1 MKSLYILPAVFCAV
15 TLAAFAQTS
24 FDPSSLIGQA
34 GSRSVMKPG
43 TSTPFTFVEYSG
55 QFIRGWNW
63 SAPNA
68 LLDSAMHMNMHHGI
82 ADYTRYGRIQD
93 SISTVYSADYKNHM
107 FVVEPFLDVVDVQD
121 TTYADR
127 IALGM
132 EVAGSEWTNAIMNA
146 QALHLEPTLEIDR
159 SELGVTEQEGTIY
172 GFNLKKGTTILDSG
186 VYYRRFIP
194 SEYSAADPIVLCQAW
209 RTDILRFEN
218 CVRVN
223 DFFNT
228 VPWNNKQFPG
238 CSGSWSQ
245 TDPKYK
251 ENYRTD
257 REFFHDFNGK
267 RFYLSINLRTVAS
280 MLPRLSSLKDS
291 DTVLA
296 LKLPMRVVHWI
307 DKGSSY
313 AERDRYERR
322 YTEKVYAMFD
332 SLPQQSLGPADT
344 IQIRSSEP
352 LIASRI
358 RGIANRSLNRVSLRD
373 TAFVITAGMLRQ
385 AEITQMPITL
395 SASMSF
401 MGGNGASKNGL
412 PVNTFPFDNT
422 RLLPRDFSYR
432 KGLETG
438 KTEGSRQIVGLP
450 PGTAFIDS
458 LDIEVEYFGKI
469 AVDINWIR
477 LETPRARK
485 LFRGFFDHY
494 LRNNLQRV
502 IELVYDRSP
511 KTSWVLDAQGP
522 SGNGSTPPDWKL
534 CGVYGMDETGPL
546 HYSSMRYVNKLLGG
560 CLKQEQFSRPV
571 RYYRINRDIEEN
583 SASHLATMTGM
594 QEFWNGSNIFVGG
607 EQMSP
612 LVRWGNMSE
621 DKVRL
626 LGFHGGYAGFITD
639 KYGYHYSDS
648 LRSGYEADFLSNDYR
663 IAPNTDSGK
672 SLLTVNQDP
681 YLTEWPCSCVV
692 MQSVQSRVE
701 RDLHDCYYLQPGL
714 LFGKKAWWANVWID
728 PGILKFPVGN
738 DSTLLN
744 RIRTFGHTDRF
755 RTAEEVRAQIWLPVL
770 FGAKGLIYW
779 FKASQRLPYTA
790 DTNTATEAQLGCT
803 TYDFNRGSSPSLWQ
817 QKYVSVRSSRQPGDY
832 LGWLRSDTL
841 GGDYLDLFER
851 DANPSIG
858 ANLTLLYDTDGYDWA
873 TLGWEFNRGASPLD
887 RIYTGMKNTRIEI
900 EKLHRMIMDNESYIM
915 GLKFMAC
922 YGKGFIKMYA
932 QDPSSGSAFDGYKD
946 TILKKYLD
954 IGATLTRP
962 LVRISQEGAAV
973 AEYEQN
979 HGLDSGFY
987 DITLFTNPAVTITDT
1002 SINRTHEDSSIVIGV
1017 MNRRTDPLF
1026 RYVRTQA
1033 TAAGH
1038 EGDTYNLGQ
1047 MTYLTTAEWD
1057 SLKSTGGA
1065 HWKVPNDSRTKEWW
1079 QARYNERLGGR
1090 EITLKFL
1097 YKSTATS
1104 DPDSKGKLLRV
1115 REIVASGVRGLD
1127 TIVSST
1133 SYLAINFEPGEGKLL
1148 EVTMRVPENSV
1159 SEGTGANDGVG
1170 SLLNT
1175 GQRKI
1180 VAVPRFLRIEN
1191 GAPVYDSNQ
1200 IRYHLVYHRKA
1211 GEATNG
1217 AELRDVYYKR
1227 SRYVQRSFSGIGAS
1241 SNLVNGLEWEP
1252 EVLVSQYLMP
1262 HNIPNTSPHND
1273 KAFPSIVVRFDNE
1286 SQTMKAFIVFAAQ
1299 STVNAGGS
1307 QTTGGIYE
1315 TSFDADAFVIT
1326 PQPAAFIDS
1335 LSRSAF
1341 SEDWGNLISSY
1352 GHPVINAHAD
1362 GQYIC
1367 YSDGRRGIVARWQ
1380 RRNWPQN
1387 AVMAPPLSMVA
1398 MPAYR
1403 FLTGPEYLFYNLFV
1417 ALLNLS
1423 GPGAIHPSINSYSVI
1438 TRDDRTALLVWEE
1451 SLKRQIGD
1459 SSQIMAAHLSHDVN
1473 GQVEMLPVD
1482 PTKFCWTN
1490 ADNTIACVSECTT
1503 SENVSPCVFENRR
1516 SGDEYELASMV
1527 GLPSGMG
1534 MSDMYTVVWK
1544 KAHELLSRRL
1554 YVPGSTSNNTP
1565 IVPLKSLATNY
1576 VYNMA
1581 TLYNGKP
1588 YVIQDYSVSGTYRD
1602 KNKRNTWGNAKPFD
1616 EKAFPLD
1623 ILVAKDETINAPL
1636 ILLQPHMEWSED
1648 FSVRGVSQPRLA
1660 EYMLIDQPAQSNIAR
1675 RVYRKPDASQYSAIT
1690 ASAAHLM
1697 KSPAASDGLDNVQ
1710 LYGYGTRSQRMCME
1724 IRDQTDRPLQLGMLA
1739 ESEVDGDSLAANS
1752 LVTNWFTVGAEYP
1765 FHLLYNGTGTDFMS
1779 LSIQRRG
1786 DSRAYSA
1793 EYQCTEEPS
1802 ESNEVRTVSGRL
1814 LNGNNAEYRFIV
1826 KPKRKELEP
1835 TYSFFVQHNDYDDA
1849 RDEELPKVL
1858 ADLSTLNAISAEQIY
1873 IVAYPNPASSR
1884 VDVSIQSPGASVKQG
1899 ATLTVV
1905 NILGETMYKGSVGT
1919 GGVTTLET
1927 DLWPEGM
1934 YSVRCEFRTGLTEC
1948 KTAAR
1953 DFIIRR

>member
-1 MKSLYILPAVFCAV
+1 MKKTFILPVVFYLAQIIVCAQDSFDPPSFLSITGARAV
-15 TLAAFAQTS
+15 TKPGQTS
-24 FDPSSLIGQA
+24 FRFDEID
-34 GSRSVMKPG
+34 RH
-43 TSTPFTFVEYSG
+43 
-55 QFIRGWNW
+55 FIRGWNW
-63 SAPNA
+63 GEPGS
-68 LLDSAMHMNMHHGI
+68 LLDSAMHMNMYHGI
-82 ADYTRYGRIQD
+82 ANYTRYGKVAD
-93 SISTVYSADYKNHM
+93 SKSEAYSADYKRNM
-107 FVVEPFLDVVDVQD
+107 FVVEPFLPICGWDGK
-121 TTYADR
+121 
-127 IALGM
+127 IARSNPDSLSAVELGK

-146 QALHLEPTLEIDR
+146 QALQLDPALDVQSGQHGLHA
-159 SELGVTEQEGTIY
+159 SKGTIY
-172 GFNLKKGTTILDSG
+172 GFRTKSKGTVGQG
-186 VYYRRFIP
+186 VFTNMWFLSP
-194 SEYSAADPIVLCQAW
+194 TDYSTSSSPLVLSNAW
-209 RTDILRFEN
+209 QTDILRFEN
-218 CVRVN
+218 CWREN
-223 DFFNT
+223 Q
-228 VPWNNKQFPG
+228 WG
-238 CSGSWSQ
+238 CSGYVSTNVQ
-245 TDPKYK
+245 PQDK
-251 ENYRTD
+251 ENEQED
-257 REFFHDFNGK
+257 MNNFHDFNGK
-267 RFYLSINLRTVAS
+267 RFYLSVNVRANVDSTT
-280 MLPRLSSLKDS
+280 S
-291 DTVLA
+291 DTAVVLR
-296 LKLPMRVVHWI
+296 LKIPARMVRWVHV
-307 DKGSSY
+307 STAPY
-313 AERDRYERR
+313 PRRDTLLKQYLR
-322 YTEKVYAMFD
+322 FD
-332 SLPQQSLGPADT
+332 SLPRVQAPADVY
-344 IQIRSSEP
+344 QIVSTEP
-352 LIASRI
+352 SFSASR
-358 RGIANRSLNRVSLRD
+358 GSANRGSVPCTSVVTSMN
-373 TAFVITAGMLRQ
+373 ITAGMLRQ
-385 AEITQMPITL
+385 AVNNNLTL
-395 SASMSF
+395 SARLTF
-401 MGGNGASKNGL
+401 MDHAIKSRYPN
-412 PVNTFPFDNT
+412 DNV
-422 RLLPRDFSYR
+422 RFLPRDYDYR
-432 KGLETG
+432 EG
-438 KTEGSRQIVGLP
+438 KENGSPDSRQVHGKDMSICLDTSALVRT
-450 PGTAFIDS
+450 TAWYIDS
-458 LDIEVEYFGKI
+458 LDIEVEYLGQ
-469 AVDINWIR
+469 ASVGINWIR
-477 LETPRARK
+477 LETPRARN
-485 LFRGFFDHY
+485 LFRGRYDSFIKANF
-494 LRNNLQRV
+494 QEV
-502 IELVYDRSP
+502 INLVYE
-511 KTSWVLDAQGP
+511 TSNKSLWRLCTDGP
-522 SGNGSTPPDWKL
+522 VNSDGIPNWKL
-534 CGVYGMDETGPL
+534 CGIYGMDETGPF
-546 HYSSMRYVNKLLGG
+546 HFSSMRYVNKLLDNH
-560 CLKQEQFSRPV
+560 LKQEQFSSSV
-571 RYYRINRDIEEN
+571 RYYNINRNIEDLT
-583 SASHLATMTGM
+583 ASHHLAMTEM
-594 QEFWNGSNIFVGG
+594 QEFWNGSNVHLNG
-607 EQMSP
+607 EQLSP
-612 LVRWGNMSE
+612 LVRWGFNNIE
-621 DKVRL
+621 KIKYFGYRGGFAGYYRIDNNVVFTVR
-626 LGFHGGYAGFITD
+626 A
-639 KYGYHYSDS
+639 DS
-648 LRSGYEADFLSNDYR
+648 LTSEYETTFESNEFR
-663 IAPNTDSGK
+663 VAPDNNTSK
-672 SLLTVNQDP
+672 ILVTNNVDP
-681 YLTEWPCSCVV
+681 YLKVYPDPSVV
-692 MQSVQSRVE
+692 LTRAQIKIEQ
-701 RDLHDCYYLQPGL
+701 DLHDRYYLNQGM
-714 LFGKKAWWANVWID
+714 LFNNTPWWANVWID
-728 PGILKFPVGN
+728 PG
-738 DSTLLN
+738 LL
-744 RIRTFGHTDRF
+744 RTPRQTDNTSQLVNGRLFRSLTHTDRF
-755 RTAEEVRAQIWLPVL
+755 RTAEEVRMQIWYPVV
-770 FGAKGLIYW
+770 FGAKGLVYW
-779 FKASQRLPYTA
+779 FKNSGFVKSMIDNDHHDY
-790 DTNTATEAQLGCT
+790 QLGVSA
-803 TYDFNRGSSPSLWQ
+803 YDFNRGRLSPWQSKYDSL
-817 QKYVSVRSSRQPGDY
+817 SRNPGTD
-832 LGWLRSDTL
+832 GQNWLRTNLL
-841 GGDYLDLFER
+841 GGDYLDLREQY
-851 DANPSIG
+851 ANPALG
-858 ANLTLLYDTDGYDWA
+858 ANISTLYDNNAYDYA
-873 TLGWEFNRGASPLD
+873 DMGWNFNIGGSAQTD
-887 RIYTGMKNTRIEI
+887 RIYSGMKNTRIEI

-962 LVRISQEGAAV
+962 LVRISQEGAVV

-1033 TAAGH
+1033 SAAGH

-1180 VAVPRFLRIEN
+1180 VAVPRFLRMEN

-1262 HNIPNTSPHND
+1262 HNIPSTRPHND

-1299 STVNAGGS
+1299 NVVNEVGS

-1315 TSFDADAFVIT
+1315 TSFDAEASVIT

-1335 LSRSAF
+1335 LSRSFISAY
-1341 SEDWGNLISSY
+1341 EYDLISGH

-1367 YSDGRRGIVARWQ
+1367 YSDGQRGIVARWQ

-1387 AVMAPPLSMVA
+1387 AVMSPPLSMVA
-1398 MPAYR
+1398 VPAYR

-1423 GPGAIHPSINSYSVI
+1423 GPGAIHHSINSYSVI

-1482 PTKFCWTN
+1482 PTKFSWTN

-1565 IVPLKSLATNY
+1565 IVSLKSLATNY

-1581 TLYNGKP
+1581 TLHNGKP

-1602 KNKRNTWGNAKPFD
+1602 RNKRNTWGNAKPFD

-1724 IRDQTDRPLQLGMLA
+1724 IRDQTDRPLQLGILA

-1793 EYQCTEEPS
+1793 EYQCTAEPS

-1826 KPKRKELEP
+1826 KPNRKELEP